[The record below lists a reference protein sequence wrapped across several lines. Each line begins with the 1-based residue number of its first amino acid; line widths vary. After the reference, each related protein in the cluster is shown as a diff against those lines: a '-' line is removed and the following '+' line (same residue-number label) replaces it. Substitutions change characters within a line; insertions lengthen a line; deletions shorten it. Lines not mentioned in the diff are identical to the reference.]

1 MDKLLRIIRSFDK
14 YKMPHIDVLNNK
26 DSTSQH
32 TQLYRA
38 ALEGKVKTDEEAA
51 KFLFGPNTEKGEQK
65 YRNFKTDFKK
75 RLLNTMLFID
85 PTHEDFD
92 TYQQMLYEVHREWVT
107 IKAIYANGMSDLANP
122 LAEQLLKIVMK
133 HDYTE
138 IAVPLI
144 SAIKFAIAMTGD
156 KKRYAEYQQLH
167 NRTIEVWL
175 WEQRAKEHAD
185 ILRMEYVKTTE
196 YKPFMSNI
204 AKKYFEEL
212 KPAMDKYDAVG
223 LHSYGRSVEIYM
235 YSTVNDYENV
245 LDVSERALTFFKAK
259 PFEVRGIISMFK
271 HQKTIAL
278 THLKR
283 YAEAEKV
290 MEETIALREKGSF
303 NWFVAQESKMFLL
316 FKMHRFTEG
325 YALYK
330 RITKMV
336 EFKELREG
344 MNKEIWFLFNAYF
357 HLLQHLGKMPLSV
370 FDDNNKVFKLPK
382 FLNSVPTFCQD
393 KEGMNIAV
401 QSVKLCFFILTK
413 QEKALIEK
421 ESLKKYFDRHIKQD
435 NPYYR
440 FHQFGHLLLNVSE
453 SNYKRLLT
461 EQNTVELRKTLES
474 VPYAPVM
481 SAYRG
486 EVINLEEVW
495 DWLLDEL
502 D

>member
-1 MDKLLRIIRSFDK
+1 M
-14 YKMPHIDVLNNK
+14 
-26 DSTSQH
+26 
-32 TQLYRA
+32 
-38 ALEGKVKTDEEAA
+38 
-51 KFLFGPNTEKGEQK
+51 
-65 YRNFKTDFKK
+65 
-75 RLLNTMLFID
+75 
-85 PTHEDFD
+85 
-92 TYQQMLYEVHREWVT
+92 
-107 IKAIYANGMSDLANP
+107 
-122 LAEQLLKIVMK
+122 
-133 HDYTE
+133 
-138 IAVPLI
+138 
-144 SAIKFAIAMTGD
+144 
-156 KKRYAEYQQLH
+156 H

-185 ILRMEYVKTTE
+185 ILRMEYVKTAE

-245 LDVSERALTFFKAK
+245 LDVAECALAFFKAK

-316 FKMHRFTEG
+316 FKMYRFTEG
-325 YALYK
+325 YALYAH
-330 RITKMV
+330 ITKMT

-357 HLLQHLGKMPLSV
+357 HLLQHLGKMPLST
-370 FDDNNKVFKLPK
+370 FEEKDKVFKIVK
-382 FLNSVPTFCQD
+382 FLNNVPTLCKD
-393 KEGMNIAV
+393 KRGINLAV
-401 QSVKLCFFILTK
+401 LSIKMCFLVLTRQVDELFK
-413 QEKALIEK
+413 QQ
-421 ESLKKYFDRHIKQD
+421 ESSEKYFDRYAKKND
-435 NPYYR
+435 PYYR
-440 FHQFGHLLLNVSE
+440 FHQFGSLLIELAN
-453 SNYKRLLT
+453 SNFNRTLT
-461 EQNTVELRKTLES
+461 KQNTVELQENLQS
-474 VPYAPVM
+474 VPFDPVT

-486 EVINLEEVW
+486 EVMNVEEIW
-495 DWLLDEL
+495 DWVLDTL